1 MTTMT
6 VSTRASKN
14 CLKMPTRFRSSSAKQ
29 VVYGVDS
36 AIEECSQAF
45 GIFFD

>member
-1 MTTMT
+1 MTMMT
-6 VSTRASKN
+6 VSARASKN
-14 CLKMPTRFRSSSAKQ
+14 CLKMPTRFCSSSAKQ

-36 AIEECSQAF
+36 AIEERSQAF

>member
-6 VSTRASKN
+6 VSARASKN
-14 CLKMPTRFRSSSAKQ
+14 CLKMPARFLSSSAKQ
-29 VVYGVDS
+29 VVYDVDS
-36 AIEECSQAF
+36 AIEESSQTF

>member
-1 MTTMT
+1 MTMMT
-6 VSTRASKN
+6 VSARASKN

-36 AIEECSQAF
+36 AIEECSQAS
-45 GIFFD
+45 GNFFD